1 MHDYEQVNKEIE
13 EFINMKDKK
22 PLVFNQESKTISSD
36 KKELI
41 TLLTELLDLYKDI
54 QLMLETKDF
63 EGVKDKII
71 SGDVKNALVC
81 ESLMKILKDEC
92 AEKAEIKNLCQNE
105 RSKIKKHEEEK
116 QTLYL
121 KINKLESD
129 LDFTKRS
136 NSELSRVI
144 KDQKNLLIAS
154 KEKLELEQKS
164 CESLKNVNKE
174 LEILR
179 NKAYDRVQT
188 FEKELNILKE
198 KLLEK
203 DKNLKNQ
210 QVQLKE
216 TDKEKECLNK
226 KILNLEKTNESLK
239 KKIDIKEKALEIC
252 NAELA
257 KMINKAKKEEEMI
270 EEIREKSSYYERLY
284 KATNKQNEYL
294 NAQLARMI
302 NYENVEKLDKND
314 FTNSDLSLVT
324 TQSKEQAYK
333 KRCKK
338 YKKKYRME
346 KINKEK
352 RQEEID
358 EIKKNIEKLKIE
370 NKKLQKERETAIAGN
385 NEISTTLMQKVES
398 LLAQNM
404 KYQNMLIDNKDKK
417 FDATI
422 TKINN
427 NEKEQTLNEEERH
440 FNESFRTV
448 KEDNDSLLNFKLQNN
463 NNLTVPKN
471 KEIMYNEVFGDAG
484 ETKVR
489 GENDSTL
496 FLDTGNLRRPFK
508 LANEYDEIPEVTIKN
523 KMFNNT
529 PKLSIPNRFF
539 AAPKKDEIF
548 TDDIKR
554 IPKNNYQK
562 KEEDKKSADSSK
574 SVKTTSSLKDMLI
587 KTENL
592 QNKFE
597 NLEKQLEEINESELP
612 PTKKIQD
619 QIRAYTDYY
628 YSDYLDFSNE
638 NDIL

>member
-1 MHDYEQVNKEIE
+1 
-13 EFINMKDKK
+13 
-22 PLVFNQESKTISSD
+22 
-36 KKELI
+36 
-41 TLLTELLDLYKDI
+41 
-54 QLMLETKDF
+54 
-63 EGVKDKII
+63 
-71 SGDVKNALVC
+71 
-81 ESLMKILKDEC
+81 
-92 AEKAEIKNLCQNE
+92 
-105 RSKIKKHEEEK
+105 
-116 QTLYL
+116 
-121 KINKLESD
+121 
-129 LDFTKRS
+129 
-136 NSELSRVI
+136 
-144 KDQKNLLIAS
+144 
-154 KEKLELEQKS
+154 
-164 CESLKNVNKE
+164 
-174 LEILR
+174 
-179 NKAYDRVQT
+179 
-188 FEKELNILKE
+188 
-198 KLLEK
+198 
-203 DKNLKNQ
+203 
-210 QVQLKE
+210 
-216 TDKEKECLNK
+216 
-226 KILNLEKTNESLK
+226 
-239 KKIDIKEKALEIC
+239 
-252 NAELA
+252 
-257 KMINKAKKEEEMI
+257 
-270 EEIREKSSYYERLY
+270 
-284 KATNKQNEYL
+284 
-294 NAQLARMI
+294 
-302 NYENVEKLDKND
+302 
-314 FTNSDLSLVT
+314 
-324 TQSKEQAYK
+324 
-333 KRCKK
+333 
-338 YKKKYRME
+338 ME